1 MMAGGRAEETDGR
14 MDSEEEEE
22 IMAGRNAVAAGGR
35 ARWMRMREPPHEAS
49 RGEYIKKPNI

>member
-22 IMAGRNAVAAGGR
+22 IMAGRKAVAAGR
-35 ARWMRMREPPHEAS
+35 A
-49 RGEYIKKPNI
+49 GEVDADAGTTG

>member
-22 IMAGRNAVAAGGR
+22 IMAGRKAVAAGGR
-35 ARWMRMREPPHEAS
+35 A
-49 RGEYIKKPNI
+49 GEVDADAGTTA